1 MLTLD
6 RLEQERVAR
15 WGDMEEGDMDL
26 PSGTIDGL
34 DFDFDD
40 DEEDDEVGFDDE
52 DAEGVDDG
60 EEDDY
65 GECDFAF
72 NPFHRTVLR
81 TMFTLTPS
89 SPTLVP

>member
-15 WGDMEEGDMDL
+15 WGDLEEGDMDL

-52 DAEGVDDG
+52 DAEGADEK

-65 GECDFAF
+65 GE
-72 NPFHRTVLR
+72 
-81 TMFTLTPS
+81 
-89 SPTLVP
+89 